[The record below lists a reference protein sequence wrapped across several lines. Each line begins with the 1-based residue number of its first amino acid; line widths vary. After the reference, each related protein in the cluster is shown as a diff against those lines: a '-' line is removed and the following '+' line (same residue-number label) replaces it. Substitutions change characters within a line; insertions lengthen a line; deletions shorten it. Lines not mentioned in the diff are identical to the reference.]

1 MLRSCP
7 PSFADGESG
16 VRIREQQGRGEAKD
30 VSDGAEM
37 VGKGPQLVPFREG
50 ASCREL
56 TIMLQ
61 GQAVKVACG
70 DIVEKIAA

>member
-30 VSDGAEM
+30 VSARAEM
-37 VGKGPQLVPFREG
+37 IGIASAIGRE
-50 ASCREL
+50 E
-56 TIMLQ
+56 
-61 GQAVKVACG
+61 QA
-70 DIVEKIAA
+70 